1 MGRKINGYMGPS
13 TPDSA
18 PQGSAVWYYQAEKR
32 RVKALDKKT
41 NFSRDKEGVGKWSD
55 KHWRSEAA
63 GEYKGQWV
71 VKGGVCLRN
80 KVMLVGGR

>member
-1 MGRKINGYMGPS
+1 MD
-13 TPDSA
+13 TWA
-18 PQGSAVWYYQAEKR
+18 PLPLTRPPRVQLSGIIRLKSVGSRHWT
-32 RVKALDKKT
+32 KT
-41 NFSRDKEGVGKWSD
+41 NFCRDKEGVGKWSD